1 VVFICLNPSTADE
14 YEDDQTLSC
23 CINFSKKWENG
34 SFGSLEVVNLFAIR
48 ATDPKVM
55 KAAKNPEGIDN
66 DEYILNAVKNADLII
81 CAWGEH
87 GSYRRR
93 DREVLTL
100 IKSLSREIH
109 CLEVLKCNQPKHPSR
124 AKKDLKPTQFIY

>member
-1 VVFICLNPSTADE
+1 
-14 YEDDQTLSC
+14 
-23 CINFSKKWENG
+23 
-34 SFGSLEVVNLFAIR
+34 LFAMK

-55 KAAKNPEGIDN
+55 KAAKNPVGKDN

-81 CAWGEH
+81 AAWGEH
-87 GSYRRR
+87 GSFKRR

-124 AKKDLKPTQFIY
+124 AKKDKEPTQYYY